1 MADALNLTPGQA
13 GDVAAASEVI
23 YSEAAD
29 KVLDTRTLG
38 RDLLALVTIFLIV
51 ATFHMQN
58 PLLQHGTQFG
68 TAFRNETLR
77 PVLAIGL
84 AICAWFFV
92 RSTLTPSPSPY
103 ERSSPGRGERRTVEL
118 RNTRD
123 VPTYPPLSPTNFVRT
138 ERGNGGVRA
147 IKLIAA
153 VILAVYT
160 VYILAAVLIPFNL
173 SGALTGVD
181 QAVFGERLNDSTPTA
196 ALESALALTTP
207 LEWLALG
214 AVLVLWQPWT
224 RLPVYV
230 RTLRRQS
237 APLIVAVLVLVLW
250 EVLINVL
257 RIQEFLL
264 PRPSVIGATLLET
277 YPRLISAGWNTFQNA
292 FWGFAVGCGLGVIV
306 GFVSARFIGFSRAL
320 LPLAVGLNA
329 VPIIALAPIMNNW
342 FGALNPASKIAIV
355 ALMTFFP
362 AMISTIRGLTSV
374 DPLSLELMKSY
385 AAGQTEI
392 FRKLRL
398 PSALPFIFSAF
409 KVATTLSMIGAIVSE
424 YFGGSTAGLGYRIR
438 DDAGLFKY
446 PEAWSAIF
454 VASLYGIL
462 FYLVVSAVERA
473 AMPWHVSF
481 REK

>member
-13 GDVAAASEVI
+13 GDVAAASDAI

-29 KVLDTRTLG
+29 KVIDTRTLG
-38 RDLLALVTIFLIV
+38 RDLLALVTIFLII
-51 ATFHMQN
+51 ATFHIQN
-58 PLLQHGTQFG
+58 PLLQHGTHFG
-68 TAFRNETLR
+68 TAFRNATLQ
-77 PVLAIGL
+77 PVLAL
-84 AICAWFFV
+84 ALAVCAWFLG
-92 RSTLTPSPSPY
+92 RSALTLNPSPSGRGTSMPS
-103 ERSSPGRGERRTVEL
+103 SSPLAMRARG
-118 RNTRD
+118 
-123 VPTYPPLSPTNFVRT
+123 
-138 ERGNGGVRA
+138 GGGVRA
-147 IKLIAA
+147 VAA

-160 VYILAAVLIPFNL
+160 IYILAAVLIPFNL
-173 SGALTGVD
+173 SGALTGIE
-181 QAVFGERLNDSTPTA
+181 QAVFTARLNDSSPVT

-207 LEWLALG
+207 LEWLALLSVV
-214 AVLVLWQPWT
+214 ALWQPWT
-224 RLPVYV
+224 RLGVYRRAV
-230 RTLRRQS
+230 RRQS
-237 APLIVAVLVLVLW
+237 VPLLVAVLVLVLW

-264 PRPSVIGATLLET
+264 PRPSVIGATLLDT

-292 FWGFAVGCGLGVIV
+292 FWGFILGCGLGVVV
-306 GFVSARFIGFSRAL
+306 GFASARFIGFSRAL
-320 LPLAVGLNA
+320 LPLAVGVNA

-385 AAGQTEI
+385 AASQMEI
-392 FRKLRL
+392 FRKLRI
-398 PSALPFIFSAF
+398 PSALPFIFSAL